1 MRTWPA
7 TAAMAAVALLA
18 GCSSA
23 AAPAVVAVNSVHSAM
38 TSADA
43 LRERA
48 QALVWRL
55 VNELSPP
62 PGTRTV
68 HLATLPPPLNNPAPP
83 LPVGWVRAQRTLEAP
98 AQPASAWSGLVAHT
112 PLRQTG
118 PITPGLVGSASTV
131 LPAPE
136 PGIDVA
142 EFGVTLVQ
150 LSSKTILITVGAA
163 AAWLPARTPAEHL
176 DPAAFRSVTISA
188 QRWAQTRVV
197 IRMFTARADISRLTT
212 IINSGTPAP
221 AAAVDGMHC
230 APVATVYILRFTPRA
245 AGGRSAVVT
254 LGACPHA
261 YDITVNGKQQPPLW
275 DNDKLRMAAA
285 ALVGVHRGS

>member
-7 TAAMAAVALLA
+7 TAATAAFVLFV

-23 AAPAVVAVNSVHSAM
+23 AAPATVAVYSPHPAAA
-38 TSADA
+38 SADR

-68 HLATLPPPLNNPAPP
+68 HLAKLPPPLNNPPSP
-83 LPVGWVRAQRTLEAP
+83 LAAGWVRVQRTLEAP
-98 AQPASAWSGLVAHT
+98 AQPASAWAGLLAHT
-112 PLRQTG
+112 PLRQSG
-118 PITPGLVGSASTV
+118 PITPGLVGSASAV
-131 LPAPE
+131 VPAPE

-150 LSSKTILITVGAA
+150 LSSKTILIVVGAD

-188 QRWAQTRVV
+188 QRWAQTHVV
-197 IRMFTARADISRLTT
+197 TRTFTAQADISRLTAS
-212 IINSGTPAP
+212 INPGTPAP
-221 AAAVDGMHC
+221 TSVVAGMHC
-230 APVATVYILRFTPRA
+230 AAVATVYILRFTPRG
-245 AGGRSAVVT
+245 AGGPSAVVT

-275 DNDKLRMAAA
+275 DDGKLRMAAA
-285 ALVGVHRGS
+285 ALVGTR

>member
-1 MRTWPA
+1 MQEATMRIWPVTAA
-7 TAAMAAVALLA
+7 TAAFALLA

-23 AAPAVVAVNSVHSAM
+23 AVPAAVAVNSRHSA
-38 TSADA
+38 TASADG

-68 HLATLPPPLNNPAPP
+68 HLTKLPPPLNNPSSP
-83 LPVGWVRAQRTLEAP
+83 LLAGWVRAQRTLEAP
-98 AQPASAWSGLVAHT
+98 AQPGSAWAGLLAHT
-112 PLRQTG
+112 PLRQVGTIAPGSTG
-118 PITPGLVGSASTV
+118 NTV

-136 PGIDVA
+136 PDMDVA
-142 EFGVTLVQ
+142 EFGVTLVR
-150 LSSKTILITVGAA
+150 LSSKTILIAVGAE

-176 DPAAFRSVTISA
+176 DPAAFRSVTIST
-188 QRWAQTRVV
+188 QRWTQTR
-197 IRMFTARADISRLTT
+197 IARHTFTAQADIGRLTA
-212 IINSGTPAP
+212 IVNSGTPAP
-221 AAAVDGMHC
+221 SGVVAGMSC

-245 AGGRSAVVT
+245 AGGPSVVVT

-261 YDITVNGKQQPPLW
+261 YDITVNGKQQPSLW
-275 DNDKLRMAAA
+275 DDGKLRLAAA
-285 ALVGVHRGS
+285 ALVGVR